1 MSLQRRLRTHGYF
14 AGRVDGVY
22 GPRTA
27 TAVRRFQGANGL
39 VADGVA
45 GPLTVTAVASRR
57 GGPVRPGAGYRS
69 AGGDVRVRDVQRMLR
84 ATGYD
89 PGAVDGRFG
98 QQTQAA
104 VQWFQAKH
112 RLRAS
117 GVVDAASLRQLRRLT
132 RGRPLP
138 SRSTP
143 RLAAPPLP
151 SAGWHGRPIRNPRPE
166 GSAEL
171 ARWAR
176 THGPVHPLGLGAG
189 YRTQGG
195 SPQVRRIQRVLHQLG
210 YESGPVDGRFGPRT
224 LASVQWVQMKYG
236 VAPSGTIDVATV
248 GHLRALARGGAPAK
262 TSPEQ
267 VKASPAP
274 PQGKPAQ
281 PGGEA
286 NAQAVALGNWFRLG
300 VLLVLFGELVAE
312 LTGARVEHRRGHQV
326 NTIELRGTGS
336 GPHHEDGRIL
346 SSTRSAYAGTTCPS
360 GRMQATKQQVE
371 PELECDSRTEMGRP
385 KTMASVTMLACG
397 ASAPAI
403 CASACGTLTTAETC
417 SSTTSADGLRRPPLR
432 RNATATNAVPS
443 SRRPPWKTGAAA
455 GARSWR
461 RQGQSPPRSPP
472 PEQRYGDPDCCDCR
486 GDDEGCRLRD
496 EVVER
501 DRCKQCRVPARDA
514 NADGGECGIRRFV
527 ASLQPEAGAGSP
539 MPRPPNAILMPGP
552 TQPRLT
558 ASAKKK
564 TTPRSV
570 TTPPAKASAFAPIR
584 SAVDIVRPQ
593 SKPRL
598 AAGCGGGAGRAVAA
612 AAGTGSRI
620 GCGGTGGRHGRRRR
634 PGRRGGAIWCGH
646 LTGSEIVHD
655 RLQHGDTLFEQ
666 VDSAQES
673 LGRRPGV
680 ALAVVMDGPTGRL
693 ETALLRR

>member
-1 MSLQRRLRTHGYF
+1 MPAISLRVPTGLARRSSWFRPLRSFSAIVTARAFRPTAPTGLAVLALAVTFTLSLAGTSLGAAANQTQAPNSTAVLGPGAGYGVGGGSRAVRQLQRRLRTHGYF
-14 AGRVDGVY
+14 AGRVDGIY

-166 GSAEL
+166 RSAEL

-224 LASVQWVQMKYG
+224 LASVQWLQMKYG

-286 NAQAVALGNWFRLG
+286 NAQAVALGNNAVPLI
-300 VLLVLFGELVAE
+300 VLAL
-312 LTGARVEHRRGHQV
+312 
-326 NTIELRGTGS
+326 
-336 GPHHEDGRIL
+336 
-346 SSTRSAYAGTTCPS
+346 
-360 GRMQATKQQVE
+360 
-371 PELECDSRTEMGRP
+371 
-385 KTMASVTMLACG
+385 LAALG
-397 ASAPAI
+397 ASA
-403 CASACGTLTTAETC
+403 LW
-417 SSTTSADGLRRPPLR
+417 
-432 RNATATNAVPS
+432 
-443 SRRPPWKTGAAA
+443 SRR
-455 GARSWR
+455 
-461 RQGQSPPRSPP
+461 Q
-472 PEQRYGDPDCCDCR
+472 
-486 GDDEGCRLRD
+486 
-496 EVVER
+496 
-501 DRCKQCRVPARDA
+501 
-514 NADGGECGIRRFV
+514 
-527 ASLQPEAGAGSP
+527 QPLGSP
-539 MPRPPNAILMPGP
+539 
-552 TQPRLT
+552 
-558 ASAKKK
+558 
-564 TTPRSV
+564 
-570 TTPPAKASAFAPIR
+570 
-584 SAVDIVRPQ
+584 
-593 SKPRL
+593 
-598 AAGCGGGAGRAVAA
+598 
-612 AAGTGSRI
+612 
-620 GCGGTGGRHGRRRR
+620 
-634 PGRRGGAIWCGH
+634 
-646 LTGSEIVHD
+646 
-655 RLQHGDTLFEQ
+655 
-666 VDSAQES
+666 
-673 LGRRPGV
+673 
-680 ALAVVMDGPTGRL
+680 
-693 ETALLRR
+693 